1 MCLDKN
7 LAVTGSWVVVVLSL
21 AGLAGVGAAEP
32 KDRESKSLDE
42 QLLED
47 LTTDAERPAAAPP
60 KKSKIEHGEA
70 GEDERTPM
78 SKQPQKR
85 GLDDEL
91 LDGLEGED
99 VSLSEN
105 SANENPLIR
114 LNQRMKEVERRIA
127 DAQSDQKTQRLQHEI
142 SDDLSKLI
150 AEMERQCSQCKK
162 SSSQSPRRQQTSQT
176 NPSQSPGQQATDK
189 PSRDSS
195 ARLKEKE
202 KQTAKADAARMQE
215 MLKDVWGH
223 LPPHLRQQMEQSANE
238 EFLPKYELEIAEYFR
253 SLVSGR
259 REKK

>member
-1 MCLDKN
+1 MRICIWLIVMATWCA
-7 LAVTGSWVVVVLSL
+7 LPAISL
-21 AGLAGVGAAEP
+21 AEP
-32 KDRESKSLDE
+32 KKREAKSLDE

-47 LTTDAERPAAAPP
+47 LTTDADRPAAASL
-60 KKSKIEHGEA
+60 KKSKLERGEA

-85 GLDDEL
+85 GLDEEL

-105 SANENPLIR
+105 PANENPLIR

-127 DAQSDQKTQRLQHEI
+127 DAHSDQKTQRLQQEI

-150 AEMERQCSQCKK
+150 AEMERQCNQSKK
-162 SSSQSPRRQQTSQT
+162 TSSQSSRRQQTSQT
-176 NPSQSPGQQATDK
+176 KPSQSPGQQATDK

-195 ARLKEKE
+195 ARMKE
-202 KQTAKADAARMQE
+202 KQTAKVDAARMQE